1 MKKENSKK
9 MGTKLIACLIVL
21 LMISAYFPIISTIVM
36 ATVPE
41 ANQITETTNKQETEN
56 QVVSNQAEQ
65 ATKTVEPTKTEP
77 EAAVVEPKTE
87 TVKETTEKAVE
98 PTKTEPQATVVE
110 PKTEAVE
117 QPTDKAVEPVKT
129 ETQAKTAEQPKAN
142 TVETKTVETQANT
155 VEQPKTETQ
164 ATVTEQPKANAT
176 EENLTS
182 ETAEKKEVTIPDAE
196 LKKYLLNSYD
206 ADGDKLIT
214 EDDMLKITSF
224 YISSNY
230 NIKNLTGLETAQNI
244 TYLSLGSNYQ
254 DISAVNKLKKIKGL
268 SLSNNV
274 QDTISKLTIMNNLE
288 TLDIYNSIEKE
299 LDYAYLGTL
308 KNLKRL
314 TISDTYR
321 KSNIDINN
329 LKNLTNLTS
338 LSITSKVQID
348 NLASLQQL
356 KALTSLSIHT
366 GDKLQDIGF
375 ISNLTGLEILSLYDN
390 MISNITPLRKLTKLS
405 SVNLEKNPINTKE
418 SETAETLKLLRDK
431 GTYISVLETN
441 KTSNIEFKDARFKE
455 MLIKSNG
462 ADLNKD
468 NQISIEEMER
478 LSYIS
483 LSSSSSVK
491 DESLSIEEIAY
502 ATNVSSLY
510 IYSKIDDLTPITK
523 LEKLNRLSISGN
535 SVNSN
540 NLKVVAGI
548 TNLEYLSISV
558 NENVNN
564 LEIFSKLTKLK
575 ELDISNNSSYV
586 NGKQKAFDLKGLDKL
601 TNLTKVRIYG
611 SVSNINLIKKLTK
624 LETLET
630 TDRLFKDNGE
640 QLTDKELV
648 EFLKSLKVKN
658 IRFTGNGSIQINLGN
673 IEVGT
678 NQKLNLATIDN
689 ELVKLV
695 FTKGSMFYSDN
706 IKVSYYDNSINKTQH
721 PITLDTSEIG
731 EKYLSVSISSDK
743 FSCSLS
749 IRWNNYIKGD
759 TSKEINIPDAN
770 LKKVLLENNDIDN
783 DKKITEQDIINIK
796 WLEGYN
802 AGIESLEG
810 LQYAKNLKDIELS
823 GNYIK
828 DISPILGI
836 STLNY
841 INLSNNLIT
850 DISAIKNA
858 KWTEVYSIYFNNNFI
873 DFKKN
878 NANYNAL
885 QNIMKSIKN
894 EYYNWENEFTKTINT
909 QYSNINEIDNEV
921 NLEENLKKRLIRLGI
936 DTNKDGKI
944 TRREMYHANV
954 TDNEEGMYSLN
965 LSNADITNISGL
977 EYLGFAYID
986 LSYNNIEDITP
997 ITKNKN
1003 VYELNLSYNNI
1014 SNISGIENC
1023 YNLGYIDLSNNKIAN
1038 IDSLSNLFNMKKD
1051 ADWREVYIYLA
1062 NNQISNIDCVK
1073 NWKNLSYLDLS
1084 GNKITNIKELKNYNF
1099 KLSDKMDEDS
1109 INQMAQYLTI

>member
-9 MGTKLIACLIVL
+9 MGTKLIAGLIVL

-41 ANQITETTNKQETEN
+41 ANQITETTNKQEAEN
-56 QVVSNQAEQ
+56 EVVSSQAEQ

-77 EAAVVEPKTE
+77 EATVVEPKIE
-87 TVKETTEKAVE
+87 TIEETTEKAVE

-110 PKTEAVE
+110 PKTETVE

-129 ETQAKTAEQPKAN
+129 EPQAKTAEQPKAN
-142 TVETKTVETQANT
+142 TVETKTVEPQANT

-164 ATVTEQPKANAT
+164 ATVTEQPKTETVAPKAT
-176 EENLTS
+176 TPEENSTS

-288 TLDIYNSIEKE
+288 TLDIYNSTEKE

-308 KNLKRL
+308 KNLKSL

-418 SETAETLKLLRDK
+418 SETAETLKLLRDR

-575 ELDISNNSSYV
+575 ELDISNNNSYV

-706 IKVSYYDNSINKTQH
+706 IKVS
-721 PITLDTSEIG
+721 
-731 EKYLSVSISSDK
+731 
-743 FSCSLS
+743 
-749 IRWNNYIKGD
+749 
-759 TSKEINIPDAN
+759 
-770 LKKVLLENNDIDN
+770 
-783 DKKITEQDIINIK
+783 
-796 WLEGYN
+796 
-802 AGIESLEG
+802 
-810 LQYAKNLKDIELS
+810 
-823 GNYIK
+823 
-828 DISPILGI
+828 
-836 STLNY
+836 
-841 INLSNNLIT
+841 
-850 DISAIKNA
+850 
-858 KWTEVYSIYFNNNFI
+858 
-873 DFKKN
+873 
-878 NANYNAL
+878 
-885 QNIMKSIKN
+885 
-894 EYYNWENEFTKTINT
+894 
-909 QYSNINEIDNEV
+909 
-921 NLEENLKKRLIRLGI
+921 
-936 DTNKDGKI
+936 
-944 TRREMYHANV
+944 
-954 TDNEEGMYSLN
+954 
-965 LSNADITNISGL
+965 
-977 EYLGFAYID
+977 
-986 LSYNNIEDITP
+986 
-997 ITKNKN
+997 
-1003 VYELNLSYNNI
+1003 
-1014 SNISGIENC
+1014 
-1023 YNLGYIDLSNNKIAN
+1023 
-1038 IDSLSNLFNMKKD
+1038 
-1051 ADWREVYIYLA
+1051 
-1062 NNQISNIDCVK
+1062 
-1073 NWKNLSYLDLS
+1073 
-1084 GNKITNIKELKNYNF
+1084 
-1099 KLSDKMDEDS
+1099 
-1109 INQMAQYLTI
+1109 